1 MRKYFTFGLILSLFS
16 VACFAEHPQVE
27 QLIAEKQEKMKKLE
41 DCQGTTKKLKIAGI
55 STLGVTAVGVI
66 GNVAEAKVLSDTNKE
81 VTIAKAQLKQAQEK
95 KKKANGESGEGET
108 NDPLNKELDKLSAEK
123 FEERCT
129 NKGGRLEIQNGTG
142 YYICHL
148 NNQTATPNIQDNI
161 KVVRKFYDSMGCN
174 VKGFDTL
181 VSTQG
186 DKTLLVNCTSVWSK
200 EKEFTGFVSVH
211 FDKPV
216 CGVVGQYYFNTTKCQ
231 CHDDHELNNDKTACV
246 PKQK

>member
-95 KKKANGESGEGET
+95 KKKANGESGDEET
-108 NDPLNKELDKLSAEK
+108 VNKISS
-123 FEERCT
+123 
-129 NKGGRLEIQNGTG
+129 EIQPDENLIDKFTQLCIDNSGEPEGDSRRFMWRCAFKATCNDVQSAKKQLEYFNAQLKCTEPATFSNGTG
-142 YYICHL
+142 ENVVNNLCHRY
-148 NNQTATPNIQDNI
+148 QKGKDFIATIY
-161 KVVRKFYDSMGCN
+161 VYC
-174 VKGFDTL
+174 
-181 VSTQG
+181 
-186 DKTLLVNCTSVWSK
+186 
-200 EKEFTGFVSVH
+200 
-211 FDKPV
+211 DKPI
-216 CGVVGQYYFNTTKCQ
+216 CPIKGQIFDGDEQRCRCIESQ
-231 CHDDHELNNDKTACV
+231 ELNNDKTACV